1 MSKMVA
7 FETLNELMR
16 TLELKK
22 KYQSKRI
29 EKILTKNYILSLY
42 TIWETYAK
50 KRIFDTYS
58 DYEYLLHTDD
68 FIKRYL
74 KKSFG
79 KSYLS
84 KEFLKDIKDTKVKK
98 EILCQSNNLTWG
110 EFIDLL
116 AIIGIDSSP
125 LETLIN
131 ESAEISNIVN
141 ILKSSGLIPVYKD
154 GFSTLLSDSVK
165 GYLQLVVDLRNTIS
179 HTYKMEFDEHID
191 SKQMMLLVHLFKCTI
206 NIIEIHI
213 NNEISKK
220 YLDSFTNESVI
231 SVTNVI
237 RGCNASGNQEAILE
251 IIVTNQAID
260 PHIQKLV
267 ISSDTNKGYCTITG
281 IRVGNFNL
289 KKLPLNK
296 VCTVTIVSNIK
307 VRRGYQYGLC
317 LGPHKSS
324 NIPNIIHV
332 S

>member
-1 MSKMVA
+1 MSKLVA
-7 FETLNELMR
+7 FETFNELLR
-16 TLELKK
+16 TLELKRI
-22 KYQSKRI
+22 YPSKRI

-79 KSYLS
+79 KPYLS

-110 EFIDLL
+110 EFLDLL
-116 AIIGIDSSP
+116 LIIGIDSSP
-125 LETLIN
+125 LDTLIN

-141 ILKSSGLIPVYKD
+141 ILKNSGLIPVYKD

-165 GYLQLVVDLRNTIS
+165 GYLQLIVDLRNTIS
-179 HTYKMEFDEHID
+179 HTYKMEFDEYID
-191 SKQMMLLVHLFKCTI
+191 SKQMALLVHLFKCTI
-206 NIIEIHI
+206 NLIEKHI
-213 NNEISKK
+213 DNEISKK
-220 YLDSFTNESVI
+220 YLELINNEPVI
-231 SVTNVI
+231 RVINVI

-251 IIVTNQAID
+251 ISVTNEDIYLNGQ
-260 PHIQKLV
+260 QLV
-267 ISSDTNKGYCTITG
+267 IRSDTNKGYCTITG
-281 IRVGNFNL
+281 IRVGNLNL
-289 KKLPLNK
+289 KKVPLNR
-296 VCTVTIVSNIK
+296 VCTVAIMSSIK
-307 VRRGYQYGLC
+307 IRRGYQYELC

-324 NIPNIIHV
+324 NIPNIIQYA
-332 S
+332 